1 MADGRQR
8 RERSKRRDDRG
19 RSRDRRRRR
28 RDDEEEDANR
38 AKLVPARAPSPPPPK
53 HPPRGAAPK
62 GKAREKNEETDD
74 DSEGE
79 ESSGGE
85 PDMEVETTVP
95 GNKEAKLAA
104 DNDDKAA
111 KANKR
116 SASAVAEDPRLLP
129 EPKGSDGAGDGKRGR
144 SQPAGGA
151 GGSKP
156 PPKAKKSDK
165 LMIKDDSQTDEDRT
179 SSYNCDVCGRYVG
192 GGAAGRYQH
201 LRSPFHL
208 SYQLWQSGKYQTW
221 NAAKQKAHKMSE
233 ELWANKDSL
242 YSGPQHGNQGSDKS
256 SKMKQKTAPPVVDR
270 VELDRDRHKKPP
282 DDQDGDGHG
291 PGSGSSLLLQMWQKT
306 VEMLR

>member
-95 GNKEAKLAA
+95 GKKEAKLAA

-111 KANKR
+111 KANKP

-151 GGSKP
+151 GGKP

-208 SYQLWQSGKYQTW
+208 SCQLWQSGKYPRLFSKPWPTLTTRTVTATVQGPV
-221 NAAKQKAHKMSE
+221 AHFCYKCGRRLSRCS
-233 ELWANKDSL
+233 ADACN
-242 YSGPQHGNQGSDKS
+242 
-256 SKMKQKTAPPVVDR
+256 
-270 VELDRDRHKKPP
+270 
-282 DDQDGDGHG
+282 
-291 PGSGSSLLLQMWQKT
+291 GSSVKKGSSAVQSLLCSCCLVAFLLPPQSQVMIQ
-306 VEMLR
+306 

>member
-1 MADGRQR
+1 MADGREQ

-95 GNKEAKLAA
+95 GKKEAKLAA

-151 GGSKP
+151 GGKP

-208 SYQLWQSGKYQTW
+208 SCQLWQSGKYQTW